1 MAGCHPTHRVTH
13 IRLLWPGYNKSPP
26 VSGECLDYDMSARHL
41 QPGLPKPIALGQT
54 SRSAVQVIFTLHFQ
68 LVHRPPPGH
77 SADGV
82 GNIGGHER
90 FDWMGCRES
99 RAMDQGVSGVGSKS
113 RLPALNE
120 ETKQMRRWGTEG
132 RGSSLPV
139 CCPPLSTPGRLSAH
153 LHSAICTFI
162 VLIVSDLGPAFLV
175 RCVCSKKWIMSM
187 SWPGQDPR

>member
-1 MAGCHPTHRVTH
+1 MICQQGIFNRGCQ
-13 IRLLWPGYNKSPP
+13 SPSP
-26 VSGECLDYDMSARHL
+26 LVK
-41 QPGLPKPIALGQT
+41 Q
-54 SRSAVQVIFTLHFQ
+54 AVQVIVTLHFQ

-82 GNIGGHER
+82 ENIGGRER

-99 RAMDQGVSGVGSKS
+99 RAMDQGGKWRRIEVE

-120 ETKQMRRWGTEG
+120 ETKQTRRWGTEG
-132 RGSSLPV
+132 RGSSL
-139 CCPPLSTPGRLSAH
+139 CCPPSSTPGRLSAH

-162 VLIVSDLGPAFLV
+162 VPIVSDLGPAFPA

-187 SWPGQDPR
+187 SWPGQDQR